1 MAEEMSPFA
10 SDILQGLENALAH
23 ARGEPTPGTIEHV
36 VMVPDVKAIRRSL
49 RMSQETF
56 ARTYR
61 IPVATLKGWEQ
72 RRRLPDATVSAY
84 LRVIQRYPKEV
95 ERALAES

>member
-1 MAEEMSPFA
+1 MPEEMSPFA
-10 SDILQGLENALAH
+10 SDILEGLNNALAYV
-23 ARGEPTPGTIEHV
+23 RGEPAPGTIVHV

-49 RMSQETF
+49 RMSQEVF

-72 RRRLPDATVSAY
+72 RRRHPDATVSAY
-84 LRVIQRYPKEV
+84 LRVIERYPKEV
-95 ERALAES
+95 QQALAGE

>member
-1 MAEEMSPFA
+1 MPEEMSQFA
-10 SDILQGLENALAH
+10 KDILEGLKNAIAH
-23 ARGEPTPGTIEHV
+23 ARGEPTAGTRVHV

-49 RMSQETF
+49 RMSQERF

-72 RRRLPDATVSAY
+72 RRRHPDATVSAY
-84 LRVIQRYPKEV
+84 LRVIERYPKEV
-95 ERALAES
+95 EQALAEP

>member
-1 MAEEMSPFA
+1 MPEEMSQFA
-10 SDILQGLENALAH
+10 KDLLEGLNNALAY

-36 VMVPDVKAIRRSL
+36 IIVTDVKAIRRSL
-49 RMSQETF
+49 RMSQDTF

-72 RRRLPDATVSAY
+72 GRRHPDATVSAY
-84 LRVIQRYPKEV
+84 LRVIERYPKEV
-95 ERALAES
+95 EQAPAGQ